1 MQFKETL
8 MSNSAVVESVAQAL
22 RDAELSKTA
31 IAPIRPQLGGESAD
45 VDIAYAVQEVNTN
58 RALKEGRRLTGRKIG
73 LTSKVV
79 QTQLGVDQPDFGM
92 LFADMAYGDGEAI
105 PAGLLIQPKVEAEIA
120 LVINKDLT
128 QEKHTYAD
136 IISATEYAL
145 PAVEVVDSRI
155 ENWKI
160 SLIDTVADNASSAAY
175 VLGSRPVKLENLDL
189 ANCKMTMKR
198 GDEVVSQGIGKACLS
213 NPLNAAVWL
222 ADEMVRRGRPLLA
235 GDIILTGALGPM
247 VVAHPGDEFVV
258 EIEGF
263 GSVTAA
269 FAARARPSEVGSIP
283 TIQTGSNHSLRCNL

>member
-1 MQFKETL
+1 MSPSGTVYARFLQFKETL

-22 RDAELSKTA
+22 RTAELSQTA
-31 IAPIRPQLGGESAD
+31 IAPIRPELGGESAD
-45 VDIAYAVQEVNTN
+45 VDIAYAVQEVNTE
-58 RALKEGRRLTGRKIG
+58 RALKEGRRLVGRKIG

-79 QTQLGVDQPDFGM
+79 QAQLGVDQPDFGM

-120 LVINKDLT
+120 LVINQDLT
-128 QEKHTYAD
+128 KEKHTYAD

-145 PAVEVVDSRI
+145 PAIEVVDSRI

-160 SLIDTVADNASSAAY
+160 SLIDTVADNASSAAF
-175 VLGSRPVKLENLDL
+175 VLGSKPVKLENLDL
-189 ANCKMTMKR
+189 VNCKMVMTR
-198 GDEVVSQGIGKACLS
+198 GEEVVSQGVGKACLA

-222 ADEMVRRGRPLLA
+222 ADEMVRRGRPLLK

-247 VVAHPGDEFVV
+247 VVAQPGEEFKV

-269 FAARARPSEVGSIP
+269 FAAE
-283 TIQTGSNHSLRCNL
+283 

>member
-1 MQFKETL
+1 
-8 MSNSAVVESVAQAL
+8 MSNAVETCIESVALAL
-22 RDAELSKTA
+22 REAELLKVA
-31 IAPIRPQLGGESAD
+31 IAPVLPQLGDQSAD
-45 VDIAYAVQEVNTN
+45 VDIAYAVQEVNTQ
-58 RALKEGRRLTGRKIG
+58 RALKEGRRLVGRKIG

-79 QTQLGVDQPDFGM
+79 QAQLGVDQPDFGM

-105 PAGLLIQPKVEAEIA
+105 PAGRLIQPKVEAEIA
-120 LVINKDLT
+120 LIIDRDLT

-136 IISATEYAL
+136 IISATRYAL
-145 PAVEVVDSRI
+145 PAIEVVDSRI

-175 VLGSRPVKLENLDL
+175 VLGSRPVPLDNLDL
-189 ANCKMTMKR
+189 VNCKMTMTR
-198 GDEVVSQGIGKACLS
+198 ADEVVSQGQGKACLA

-247 VVAHPGDEFVV
+247 VVVHPGDEFHV

-263 GSVTAA
+263 GAVTAV
-269 FAARARPSEVGSIP
+269 FAAE
-283 TIQTGSNHSLRCNL
+283 

>member
-1 MQFKETL
+1 
-8 MSNSAVVESVAQAL
+8 MSNSAVVETSVETVAL
-22 RDAELSKTA
+22 AIREAELSKKA
-31 IAPIRPQLGGESAD
+31 IAPVRPQLGGESAD
-45 VDIAYAVQEVNTN
+45 VDIAYAVQEANTQ
-58 RALKEGRRLTGRKIG
+58 RALVEGRRLVGRKIG
-73 LTSKVV
+73 LTSVAV
-79 QTQLGVDQPDFGM
+79 QKQLGVDAPDFGM
-92 LFADMAYGDGEAI
+92 LFADMSYGDGEAI

-120 LVINKDLT
+120 LIINKDLT

-145 PAVEVVDSRI
+145 PAIEVVDSRI

-189 ANCKMTMKR
+189 VNCKMTMTR
-198 GDEVVSQGIGKACLS
+198 AGEVVSQGIGKACLS

-247 VVAHPGDEFVV
+247 VIANAGDEFLV

-269 FAARARPSEVGSIP
+269 FAAE
-283 TIQTGSNHSLRCNL
+283 

>member
-1 MQFKETL
+1 

-22 RDAELSKTA
+22 RSAELSQTA
-31 IAPIRPQLGGESAD
+31 IAPIRPELGGESAD
-45 VDIAYAVQEVNTN
+45 VDIAYAVQEVNTE
-58 RALKEGRRLTGRKIG
+58 RALSEGRRLVGRKIG

-79 QTQLGVDQPDFGM
+79 QAQLGVDQPDFGM
-92 LFADMAYGDGEAI
+92 LFADMAYGDGEVI

-120 LVINKDLT
+120 LVINQDLT
-128 QEKHTYAD
+128 KEKHTYAD

-160 SLIDTVADNASSAAY
+160 SLIDTVADNASSAAF
-175 VLGSRPVKLENLDL
+175 VLGSQPVKLENLDL
-189 ANCKMTMKR
+189 VNCKMVMTR
-198 GDEVVSQGIGKACLS
+198 GDEVVSQ
-213 NPLNAAVWL
+213 VWL
-222 ADEMVRRGRPLLA
+222 ADETVRRGRPLLA

-247 VVAHPGDEFVV
+247 VVAQPGDEFKV

-269 FAARARPSEVGSIP
+269 FAAE
-283 TIQTGSNHSLRCNL
+283 

>member
-1 MQFKETL
+1 MHVAVVCPNPFTLVDIQFLQFKETL

-22 RDAELSKTA
+22 RDAEVNQAA
-31 IAPIRPQLGGESAD
+31 IAPIRPQLGGEAAD
-45 VDIAYAVQEVNTN
+45 VDIAYAVQEVNTK
-58 RALKEGRRLTGRKIG
+58 RALTEGRRLVGRKIG

-79 QTQLGVDQPDFGM
+79 QAQLGVDQPDFGM

-120 LVINKDLT
+120 LVIKSDLT

-136 IISATEYAL
+136 IISATDYAL

-160 SLIDTVADNASSAAY
+160 SLIDTVADNASSAAF
-175 VLGSRPVKLENLDL
+175 VLGSQPVKLENLDL
-189 ANCKMTMKR
+189 VNCKMIMTR
-198 GDEVVSQGIGKACLS
+198 GEEVVSQGVGKACLA

-247 VVAHPGDEFVV
+247 VVANPGDEFKV

-269 FAARARPSEVGSIP
+269 FAAE
-283 TIQTGSNHSLRCNL
+283 

>member
-1 MQFKETL
+1 MSNFLQFKEIL
-8 MSNSAVVESVAQAL
+8 MSNSAGVESVAQAL
-22 RDAELSKTA
+22 RNAELSKSS
-31 IAPIRPQLGGESAD
+31 IAPIRPELGGEHAD
-45 VDIAYAVQEVNTN
+45 VNIAYAVQEINTK
-58 RALKEGRRLTGRKIG
+58 RAEAEGRRLIGRKIG

-79 QTQLGVDQPDFGM
+79 QAQLGVDQPDFGM
-92 LFADMAYGDGEAI
+92 LFADMAYGDGEEI

-120 LVINKDLT
+120 LIINKDLT

-145 PAVEVVDSRI
+145 PAIEIVDSRI

-189 ANCKMTMKR
+189 VNCKMTMTRR
-198 GDEVVSQGIGKACLS
+198 GEVVSQGVGKACLA

-222 ADEMVRRGRPLLA
+222 ADEMMRRGRPLLA
-235 GDIILTGALGPM
+235 GNIILTGALGPM
-247 VVAHPGDEFVV
+247 VVANAGDEFVV

-263 GSVTAA
+263 GLVTAA
-269 FAARARPSEVGSIP
+269 FAAE
-283 TIQTGSNHSLRCNL
+283 

>member
-1 MQFKETL
+1 M
-8 MSNSAVVESVAQAL
+8 MSNSAVVESVALAL
-22 RDAELSKTA
+22 REAELSKTA

-45 VDIAYAVQEVNTN
+45 VDIAYAAQEVNTE
-58 RALKEGRRLTGRKIG
+58 RALKEGRRLVGRKIG
-73 LTSKVV
+73 LTSVAV
-79 QTQLGVDQPDFGM
+79 QKQLGVDSPDFGM

-120 LVINKDLT
+120 LIINQDLT
-128 QEKHTYAD
+128 KEKHTYAD

-189 ANCKMTMKR
+189 VNCKMTMTR
-198 GDEVVSQGIGKACLS
+198 AGDVVSQGVGKACLS

-247 VVAHPGDEFVV
+247 VVANPGDEFLV

-269 FAARARPSEVGSIP
+269 FAAE
-283 TIQTGSNHSLRCNL
+283 

>member
-1 MQFKETL
+1 
-8 MSNSAVVESVAQAL
+8 MSNSAVVESVAL
-22 RDAELSKTA
+22 RLRQAELLQTA
-31 IAPIRPQLGGESAD
+31 ITPIRSELGGESAD
-45 VDIAYAVQEVNTN
+45 VDVAYAVQEINTQ
-58 RALKEGRRLTGRKIG
+58 RALSEGRRLVGRKIG

-120 LVINKDLT
+120 LIINQDLT
-128 QEKHTYAD
+128 QKEHTYAD
-136 IISATEYAL
+136 IIRATEYAL
-145 PAVEVVDSRI
+145 PAIEVVDSRI

-175 VLGSRPVKLENLDL
+175 VLGSRPVKLAQLDL
-189 ANCKMTMKR
+189 VNCKMTMTR
-198 GDEVVSQGIGKACLS
+198 GNEVVSQGVGKACLS

-247 VVAHPGDEFVV
+247 VVANPGDEFHV

-269 FAARARPSEVGSIP
+269 FAAE
-283 TIQTGSNHSLRCNL
+283 

>member
-1 MQFKETL
+1 

-22 RDAELSKTA
+22 RSAELSQTA
-31 IAPIRPQLGGESAD
+31 IAPIRPELGGENAD
-45 VDIAYAVQEVNTN
+45 VDTAYAVQETNTV
-58 RALKEGRRLTGRKIG
+58 RALAEGRRLVGRKIG
-73 LTSKVV
+73 LTSVAV
-79 QTQLGVDQPDFGM
+79 QKQLGVDSPDFGM

-120 LVINKDLT
+120 LIINKDLT
-128 QEKHTYAD
+128 KEKHTYAD
-136 IISATEYAL
+136 IISATDYAL

-160 SLIDTVADNASSAAY
+160 SLIDTVADNASSAAF
-175 VLGSRPVKLENLDL
+175 VLGSKPVKLENLDL
-189 ANCKMTMKR
+189 VNCKMTMTR
-198 GDEVVSQGIGKACLS
+198 AGEVVSQGVGKACLA

-247 VVAHPGDEFVV
+247 VVANAGDEFVV

-263 GSVTAA
+263 GSVTAS
-269 FAARARPSEVGSIP
+269 FAAE
-283 TIQTGSNHSLRCNL
+283 

>member
-1 MQFKETL
+1 
-8 MSNSAVVESVAQAL
+8 MSNSAVVETSVETVAL
-22 RDAELSKTA
+22 AIREAELSKKA
-31 IAPIRPQLGGESAD
+31 IAPVRPQLGGESAD
-45 VDIAYAVQEVNTN
+45 VDIAYAVQEANTQ
-58 RALKEGRRLTGRKIG
+58 RALVEGRRLVGRKIG
-73 LTSKVV
+73 LTSVAV
-79 QTQLGVDQPDFGM
+79 QKQLGVDAPDFGM
-92 LFADMAYGDGEAI
+92 LFADMSYGDGEAI

-120 LVINKDLT
+120 LIINKDLT

-145 PAVEVVDSRI
+145 PAIEVVDSRI

-189 ANCKMTMKR
+189 VNCKMTMTR
-198 GDEVVSQGIGKACLS
+198 AGEVVSQGVGKACLS

-247 VVAHPGDEFVV
+247 VVANAGDEFLV

-269 FAARARPSEVGSIP
+269 FAAE
-283 TIQTGSNHSLRCNL
+283 